1 MSCRASQPTFQRLQR
16 ICIRSP
22 LSVLYPIIPTIPFMP
37 LPALSRCCRAAAVD
51 FFNVVSLLY
60 GIVADGAAQ
69 FDRPG
74 EGFPPG
80 FEYLWV
86 PEGAKGK
93 GRKP

>member
-1 MSCRASQPTFQRLQR
+1 
-16 ICIRSP
+16 
-22 LSVLYPIIPTIPFMP
+22 MP
-37 LPALSRCCRAAAVD
+37 LPALSQCCRAAAVD
-51 FFNVVSLLY
+51 FFNEVSLLY

>member
-1 MSCRASQPTFQRLQR
+1 MRFCLQHGMHA
-16 ICIRSP
+16 IIRRFIIRQTQHSRYCLLTP
-22 LSVLYPIIPTIPFMP
+22 SRVLLCFV
-37 LPALSRCCRAAAVD
+37 LLWVFAAAVD
-51 FFNVVSLLY
+51 FFNEVSLLY

-69 FDRPG
+69 YERPG

-86 PEGAKGK
+86 PEGVKGK

>member
-1 MSCRASQPTFQRLQR
+1 MSHFSNVSHVWYFVTFISTYHRPHV
-16 ICIRSP
+16 P
-22 LSVLYPIIPTIPFMP
+22 LLLRYRVDVFFPCFTIF
-37 LPALSRCCRAAAVD
+37 SAVD
-51 FFNVVSLLY
+51 FFNEVSLLY

-69 FDRPG
+69 YERPG
-74 EGFPPG
+74 AGFPPG

>member
-1 MSCRASQPTFQRLQR
+1 MHVSAALPQILRC
-16 ICIRSP
+16 
-22 LSVLYPIIPTIPFMP
+22 VL
-37 LPALSRCCRAAAVD
+37 LPATAVD
-51 FFNVVSLLY
+51 FFNEVSLLY

-69 FDRPG
+69 YERPG

-93 GRKP
+93 TGRKP

>member
-1 MSCRASQPTFQRLQR
+1 MSCIVS
-16 ICIRSP
+16 
-22 LSVLYPIIPTIPFMP
+22 IIPTHISERLDSSIHLSYPIPSLHSP
-37 LPALSRCCRAAAVD
+37 SPHPRVRNSAAAVD
-51 FFNVVSLLY
+51 FFNEVSLLY

-69 FDRPG
+69 YDRPG